1 MKIREIMIKQVITV
15 DSDYTVKHAVNIM
28 NRAGIGSV
36 IVLEEGRVVG
46 ILTERDILKRVVAL
60 AKDPEKTFVQDV
72 MSMPVFVVDPDVTLE
87 EAIKLMFKHRI
98 KKLPV
103 MENHCGKD
111 KLVGLVTLTDIAR
124 IQSNLIEQLMEHFKQ
139 EGENPPKSMEKVVNY
154 YIV

>member
-1 MKIREIMIKQVITV
+1 MKIREIMIKHVITV

-28 NRAGIGSV
+28 NRVGIGSV

-124 IQSNLIEQLMEHFKQ
+124 IQSNLIERLMEHFKQ